1 MRILVVG
8 AKGQLGRDLVPV
20 LVEGGHQVVDA
31 GHDQLDITNLE
42 AVRSVLAGVTFDR
55 VVNCA
60 AYTKVDEAE
69 RERELAFA
77 VNRDGAGV
85 VARACAEARVPL
97 CHISTDFVFSQAPPR
112 PPRPWTEGDWPEP
125 RGVYALS
132 KREGEL
138 AAVAAGGPLYL
149 VRTSWLYGNRGPNF
163 PLAILRA
170 AAAGKALKVVSDQEG
185 SPTWTFDLA
194 LRLARLL
201 ELESFGTYHLSSAG
215 STSWHGFAAALFS
228 EVGLHSELT
237 PVTTAEWAAPAPRP
251 SYSVLA
257 NGAWEGLGEKP
268 MPDWRVSLKR
278 YVEKERSQAIAAA
291 ISSAGG

>member
-1 MRILVVG
+1 
-8 AKGQLGRDLVPV
+8 
-20 LVEGGHQVVDA
+20 
-31 GHDQLDITNLE
+31 
-42 AVRSVLAGVTFDR
+42 VLAGVTFDR

-69 RERELAFA
+69 REPELAFA

-85 VARACAEARVPL
+85 VARACAEAEVPL
-97 CHISTDFVFSQAPPR
+97 CHVSTDFVFSQAPPR
-112 PPRPWTEGDWPEP
+112 PARPWTERDGPEP

-170 AAAGKALKVVSDQEG
+170 AANGKALRVVADQEG
-185 SPTWTFDLA
+185 TPTWTFDLA

-201 ELESFGTYHLSSAG
+201 ELESFGTYHLSGAG
-215 STSWHGFAAALFS
+215 STSWHGFAVALFA
-228 EVGLHSELT
+228 EVGIHSELT
-237 PVTTAEWAAPAPRP
+237 PVSTAEWAAPAPRP
-251 SYSVLA
+251 AYSVLD

>member
-1 MRILVVG
+1 MVG
-8 AKGQLGRDLVPV
+8 AKGQLGRDLVQV
-20 LVEGGHQVVDA
+20 LRQAGHQVVGT
-31 GHDQLDITNLE
+31 GHADLDITSLA
-42 AVRSVLAGVTFDR
+42 AVRAALAGAGFDR

-69 RERELAFA
+69 REPELAFA
-77 VNRDGAGV
+77 VNCDGAGV
-85 VARACAEARVPL
+85 LATACAEVGVPL
-97 CHISTDFVFSQAPPR
+97 CQIGTDFVFTQNPAR
-112 PPRPWTEGDWPEP
+112 PPRPWTELDLPQP

-138 AAVAAGGPLYL
+138 AAIAAGGPLYL
-149 VRTSWLYGNRGPNF
+149 VRTSWLYGNQGPNF

-170 AAAGKALKVVSDQEG
+170 AAAGRSLRVVADQEG

-201 ELESFGTYHLSSAG
+201 EVEAFGTYHLSGAG
-215 STSWHGFAAALFS
+215 STSWHGFAVALLA
-228 EVGLHSELT
+228 EVGLSAELT

-257 NGAWEGLGEKP
+257 NRAWELLGEPP
-268 MPDWRVSLKR
+268 MPDWRVSLHD
-278 YVEKERSQAIAAA
+278 YVERERNLAVAAA
-291 ISSAGG
+291 ISSASA